1 MSKRRPFRVL
11 AAVAALAAAA
21 AFAQAKTK
29 EEAQAEVDKGKTKSC
44 EVAKRMLDT
53 SFNQKNCAEEIA
65 KAKALDCSA
74 PRSFKVED
82 VTSLTGA
89 CAAKARAAAGSGA
102 AAPSAS
108 GSAKKETKCK
118 VLDSGGA
125 VVLEDVDASTISCQR
140 KVKDLLVKKCDA
152 STKKLQYQFVSEV
165 LGRETKPTKMTVYC
179 PKS

>member
-1 MSKRRPFRVL
+1 MSKRRPFPVL
-11 AAVAALAAAA
+11 AAVVALAAGA

-53 SFNQKNCAEEIA
+53 SFNQKHCAEEIA
-65 KAKALDCSA
+65 KVKALDCSA

-89 CAAKARAAAGSGA
+89 CAAKAKAGAAGGA
-102 AAPSAS
+102 AAPSTSS
-108 GSAKKETKCK
+108 GAKKETKCR
-118 VLDSGGA
+118 VLDEGGA
-125 VVLEDVDASTISCQR
+125 VVLQDVDASTLSCQR
-140 KVKDLLVKKCDA
+140 KVKEQLVKRCDA
-152 STKKLQYQFVSEV
+152 STKKLQFQFVSEV